1 MKRFADLLREA
12 AAVVPEVMPWTL
24 KERMTHPDEP
34 MPILLDVREPTEFE
48 AVHIPGSIHVP
59 RGVLE
64 QACDW
69 DYGDT
74 VPELA
79 GGHDREIVVICR
91 SGNRSLLAAQVMM
104 QMGFSRV
111 CSLKTGVRGWNDF
124 DQPLQD
130 GQGQPVD
137 ADRAETLLTSE
148 VRPNQRRP

>member
-111 CSLKTGVRGWNDF
+111 SSLKTGVRGWNDF